1 MKRIFVVAILWASL
15 GISAQAQRYCVIDS
29 KVILEKM
36 VDYKDAQ
43 TRLDQLSARWQQE
56 IDEKIQEVEA
66 MYKSYTAERPM
77 LSDEMRK
84 KREDEIMA
92 REKEVKELQK
102 QRFGFEGDL
111 FVERQK
117 LIKPIQDRVF
127 NAVQTLATKKSY
139 DLVLDKAAGVSIF
152 YANPKLDLSNEVLKI
167 LGINN

>member
-1 MKRIFVVAILWASL
+1 MKRLLFVAILWASL
-15 GISAQAQRYCVIDS
+15 GTNAQAQRYFVIDS
-29 KVILEKM
+29 KMILEKM

-43 TRLDQLSARWQQE
+43 TRLDQLSERWQAE
-56 IDEKIQEVEA
+56 IDEKIQEVEGL
-66 MYKSYTAERPM
+66 YKSYTAERPM

-84 KREDEIMA
+84 MREEEIMTK
-92 REKEVKELQK
+92 EKAVQELQK

-127 NAVQTLATKKSY
+127 NAVQSLATKKSY